1 MANFRTHITLA
12 AVGGG
17 FLAYAGFE
25 AQWWPPEQSLV
36 VCVLTAFGGILPD
49 IDADHS
55 RSNRLIFTLLA
66 VPCLV
71 LAAVLLQPW
80 LSPAAL
86 LGACVGVYV
95 GVRYLC
101 GVLFSRLTVHRGGW
115 HSLLA
120 AVLCTLAAAA
130 LSFHWLA
137 QPAWLAWSHG
147 LAVLMGFLIHLLLD
161 EIYSVD
167 LEGGRFKR
175 SFGTALKLT
184 DGRRPAS
191 SLLMLIATLTLI
203 PWLPPWGVL
212 GSLLSQGADWW
223 R

>member
-12 AVGGG
+12 ATGGAL
-17 FLAYAGFE
+17 LAYAGFK
-25 AQWWPPEQSLV
+25 AQWWPLEQALV

-66 VPCLV
+66 VPALV
-71 LAAVLLQPW
+71 MGAVLLQRW
-80 LSPAAL
+80 LSPATL
-86 LGACVGVYV
+86 LLACAGLYV
-95 GVRYLC
+95 GVRYVC
-101 GVLFSRLTVHRGGW
+101 GALFSRLTVHRGGW

-120 AVLCTLAAAA
+120 AVLCTLLASA

-147 LAVLMGFLIHLLLD
+147 VAVLLGFLIHLLLD

-167 LEGGRFKR
+167 LEGGRLKR
-175 SFGTALKLT
+175 SFGTALKLA
-184 DGRRPAS
+184 DVRRPAS
-191 SLLMLIATLTLI
+191 SLLMLIATVTLV
-203 PWLPPWGVL
+203 PWLPPWSVL
-212 GSLLSQGADWW
+212 GSLLAQGAGLW